1 MAVTSLYS
9 TSLIGTLLENLS
21 GYGINK
27 TTGYF
32 QGWVWNFHGD
42 VSLFLHFHIIL
53 VDISSP
59 APPFFSLLCSLR
71 KEVGTIER
79 SNIKMPPGVR
89 QVRKWTGVK
98 PRGRVGAAKLDRMG
112 DNVCPQSRG
121 DSKFWKTLNSRTET
135 HPGSFCS
142 QPHSLKKLSGT
153 FPRLQNQLSDT
164 WEAARPAFP
173 GFYRSVCLSSCF
185 YATPIITPPA
195 PAKSEAWFQFLK
207 FQRRVGPA
215 LALGVSRVSEI
226 GTWRE
231 ITAHLLSGKGMWKD
245 WGISGLTD
253 VAWGLE
259 KNVDWIH
266 TFQELWEGE
275 QVFSVPPN
283 PQLTPSLVHHCLFH
297 TVILRKVYGIAAF
310 ILLPQSNNCFWI
322 V

>member
-32 QGWVWNFHGD
+32 QGWVWNFQGD

-53 VDISSP
+53 VGISSP
-59 APPFFSLLCSLR
+59 APPFFSLLCPLR

-89 QVRKWTGVK
+89 QGRKWTGVK

-153 FPRLQNQLSDT
+153 FPRFRTSYQTLERQLVQPSRDFT
-164 WEAARPAFP
+164 T
-173 GFYRSVCLSSCF
+173 RSVFPLAFMQPLSLHLQRLLNPKHGFNFWNFRDEWDLPLPWAS
-185 YATPIITPPA
+185 PGLVRDRH
-195 PAKSEAWFQFLK
+195 LK
-207 FQRRVGPA
+207 RDHSPFVKWKRDVKRLRHQW
-215 LALGVSRVSEI
+215 LNWCCLGV
-226 GTWRE
+226 
-231 ITAHLLSGKGMWKD
+231 GKK
-245 WGISGLTD
+245 
-253 VAWGLE
+253 
-259 KNVDWIH
+259 
-266 TFQELWEGE
+266 
-275 QVFSVPPN
+275 
-283 PQLTPSLVHHCLFH
+283 C
-297 TVILRKVYGIAAF
+297 
-310 ILLPQSNNCFWI
+310 
-322 V
+322 